1 VHYPGV
7 TRRNPLASASTVAW
21 VLPGLSLVAAAVV
34 AGHPRHQLLGIA
46 TLDVLEEP
54 LRADATQDRGA
65 ASVVSHHDLP
75 ATLLEVEPFGSPS
88 HPPSVCRA
96 RTAVVLVCDPYI
108 GQMNALDRFSL
119 TGRVAVVTGGT
130 RGLGAGF
137 ARALGDAGA
146 AVVLVG
152 RDAAAADEVLGALR
166 DNDIRADFV
175 AADVTVAADV
185 QRVLDA
191 TLSLHGRVDVLVNN
205 AGACVHAP
213 ALDVTPEDWRAVMD
227 VNVDAVWTCSQT
239 FGRQFVEQG
248 SGSIVNIGSMS
259 GFIVNRPQWQPA
271 YNASKAAVHHLT
283 RSLAAEWAPHG
294 VRVNALAP
302 GYIKTDMSPVDDP
315 KFRQHWIEDAPM
327 QRYGTVEELA
337 PAVIFL
343 ASDASSFVTGSV
355 LVADGGYTAF

>member
-1 VHYPGV
+1 
-7 TRRNPLASASTVAW
+7 
-21 VLPGLSLVAAAVV
+21 
-34 AGHPRHQLLGIA
+34 
-46 TLDVLEEP
+46 
-54 LRADATQDRGA
+54 
-65 ASVVSHHDLP
+65 
-75 ATLLEVEPFGSPS
+75 
-88 HPPSVCRA
+88 
-96 RTAVVLVCDPYI
+96 
-108 GQMNALDRFSL
+108 MNALDRFSL
-119 TGRVAVVTGGT
+119 AGRVAVVTGGT

-146 AVVLVG
+146 AIVLVG
-152 RDAAAADEVLGALR
+152 RDAEAAEDVLGSLR
-166 DNDIRADFV
+166 DNGIRADFV
-175 AADVTVAADV
+175 AADVTVAEDV
-185 QRVLDA
+185 HRVLDTA
-191 TLSLHGRVDVLVNN
+191 LSLHGRVDVLVNN

-213 ALDVTPEDWRAVMD
+213 ALDVTPEDWRAVMA
-227 VNVDAVWTCSQT
+227 VNLDAVWTCSQT
-239 FGRQFVEQG
+239 FGRHFVDQG
-248 SGSIVNIGSMS
+248 GGSIVNIGSMS

-315 KFRQHWIEDAPM
+315 KFRQHWIDDAPM

>member
-1 VHYPGV
+1 
-7 TRRNPLASASTVAW
+7 
-21 VLPGLSLVAAAVV
+21 
-34 AGHPRHQLLGIA
+34 
-46 TLDVLEEP
+46 
-54 LRADATQDRGA
+54 
-65 ASVVSHHDLP
+65 
-75 ATLLEVEPFGSPS
+75 
-88 HPPSVCRA
+88 
-96 RTAVVLVCDPYI
+96 
-108 GQMNALDRFSL
+108 MNALDRFSL
-119 TGRVAVVTGGT
+119 SDRVAVVTGGT

-152 RDAAAADEVLGALR
+152 RDAGAADTVLAGLR
-166 DNDIRADFV
+166 DHDIRADFV
-175 AADVTVAADV
+175 EADVTVPADV
-185 QRVLDA
+185 HRVLES

-213 ALDVTPEDWRAVMD
+213 ALDVTPEEWRAVMD

-239 FGRQFVEQG
+239 FGRHFVEQRA
-248 SGSIVNIGSMS
+248 GSIVNIGSMS